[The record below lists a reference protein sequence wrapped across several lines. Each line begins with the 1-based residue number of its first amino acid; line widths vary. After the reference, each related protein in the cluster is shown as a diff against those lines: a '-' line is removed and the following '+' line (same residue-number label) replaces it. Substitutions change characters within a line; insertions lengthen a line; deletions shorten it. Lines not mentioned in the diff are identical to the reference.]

1 MPIPKPK
8 PGQKKEDFISGC
20 MSDLKDEFP
29 ETAQRYAVCIS
40 GWEEKFNSI
49 VSNLKNRDNS
59 VQNIKLK

>member
-1 MPIPKPK
+1 
-8 PGQKKEDFISGC
+8 

-40 GWEEKFNSI
+40 GWEEKFNAI
-49 VSNLKNRDNS
+49 VDRLKDANKKD